1 MSYNK
6 SAIAMACVPL
16 FVNFVNAQ
24 EVSSFNPI
32 VVSGA
37 RFEQPLSEVL
47 PSVTVITKEEIQRS
61 QARSVAEVLQG
72 EPGVEIGA
80 NGGLGAMTSF
90 FLRGEN
96 SVNTAIYVDGVRVQ
110 PDGFGSLNNTSF
122 PPLQS
127 IERIEVLRGNAGA
140 LYGEAAIGGVIHIFT
155 NAGANQPPKAFVTTT
170 YGTYNTVDVNAGIA
184 GRVGDTTFNISAN
197 DLSSSG
203 FAPISIQ
210 NYPSASTT
218 TGNYQGS
225 GLNVG
230 VSQIINQ
237 NIEIGLKDRHQDNSY
252 NYTAADDNGVPVNQG
267 ILMRTISNDA
277 TIFAKFN
284 LSKDWTSQLDFT
296 NASLNYGYTA
306 GSPGNYSVPNSNV
319 ASTNTI
325 NWVNGYQLASNQKLS
340 FGVSYSNQRFDNG
353 TNTLGN
359 IMTRQSTGAYL
370 GDSIQLGRFDVQ
382 LNGRYD
388 SITVNQPDAAVQS
401 LSNSTNQ
408 TFTALTGL
416 FGVGYHLTD
425 ELRLTAST
433 SSGFRAPSAMELF
446 PGIYCG
452 SSYSSSCYNPNLMPE
467 LHRTTEAGIEY
478 KNGFSLSRAV
488 YFQTTTDNAISYI
501 GAANQGYINIP
512 TVQNKGIEISERA
525 KWRGYQ
531 LVAAYTHQNPVD
543 VSTNVPLTRRAS
555 DFGSMDLNKSFG
567 LIDAGAKVIISGP
580 RSDFDYTID
589 PPTPQTLGSYQ
600 IWSFY
605 GGYKIN
611 DEFNVRLRLDNA
623 FNQNY
628 QLAYGYNTPGRTAW
642 ITLIYQQK

>member
-110 PDGFGSLNNTSF
+110 PDGLGSLNNTSF

-237 NIEIGLKDRHQDNSY
+237 DIEIGLKDRHQDNSY
-252 NYTAADDNGVPVNQG
+252 NYTAADDYGVPVNQG

-306 GSPGNYSVPNSNV
+306 GSPGNYSVPNSTV

-388 SITVNQPDAAVQS
+388 SITVNQPDAVVQS

-446 PGIYCG
+446 PGTYCG

-580 RSDFDYTID
+580 RSDFDYTTD
-589 PPTPQTLGSYQ
+589 PLTPQTLGSYQ

>member
-80 NGGLGAMTSF
+80 NGGLGALTSF

-110 PDGFGSLNNTSF
+110 PDGLGSLNNTSF

-218 TGNYQGS
+218 T
-225 GLNVG
+225 
-230 VSQIINQ
+230 
-237 NIEIGLKDRHQDNSY
+237 
-252 NYTAADDNGVPVNQG
+252 
-267 ILMRTISNDA
+267 
-277 TIFAKFN
+277 
-284 LSKDWTSQLDFT
+284 
-296 NASLNYGYTA
+296 
-306 GSPGNYSVPNSNV
+306 
-319 ASTNTI
+319 
-325 NWVNGYQLASNQKLS
+325 
-340 FGVSYSNQRFDNG
+340 
-353 TNTLGN
+353 
-359 IMTRQSTGAYL
+359 
-370 GDSIQLGRFDVQ
+370 
-382 LNGRYD
+382 
-388 SITVNQPDAAVQS
+388 
-401 LSNSTNQ
+401 
-408 TFTALTGL
+408 
-416 FGVGYHLTD
+416 
-425 ELRLTAST
+425 
-433 SSGFRAPSAMELF
+433 
-446 PGIYCG
+446 
-452 SSYSSSCYNPNLMPE
+452 
-467 LHRTTEAGIEY
+467 
-478 KNGFSLSRAV
+478 
-488 YFQTTTDNAISYI
+488 
-501 GAANQGYINIP
+501 
-512 TVQNKGIEISERA
+512 
-525 KWRGYQ
+525 
-531 LVAAYTHQNPVD
+531 
-543 VSTNVPLTRRAS
+543 
-555 DFGSMDLNKSFG
+555 
-567 LIDAGAKVIISGP
+567 
-580 RSDFDYTID
+580 
-589 PPTPQTLGSYQ
+589 
-600 IWSFY
+600 
-605 GGYKIN
+605 
-611 DEFNVRLRLDNA
+611 
-623 FNQNY
+623 
-628 QLAYGYNTPGRTAW
+628 
-642 ITLIYQQK
+642 